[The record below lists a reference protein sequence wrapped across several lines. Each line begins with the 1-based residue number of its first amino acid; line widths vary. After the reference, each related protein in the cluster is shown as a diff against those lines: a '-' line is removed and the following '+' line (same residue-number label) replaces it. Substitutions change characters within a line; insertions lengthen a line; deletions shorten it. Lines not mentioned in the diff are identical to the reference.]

1 MALTLAH
8 LSDVHLGPLPESA
21 AWKDFA
27 LKRVIGTLSWKLK
40 RHKLHDPAVA
50 EAIVKDI
57 KAAAPD
63 HVAFT
68 GDLLNVSAHAEFL
81 RAADWMEN
89 FGDPQ
94 WISFVPG
101 NHDAYVPVKWEQG
114 LGHLAT
120 YMTGDMA
127 VPSTQL
133 TSIFPYVR
141 LRRNLAVI
149 GLNSAAPQ
157 SLTRASGS
165 VGPEQLQALSK
176 LLPDLKAKGY
186 YRAVMIHHP
195 PLPGLAPPRKAL
207 RDAADLRDVLRDG
220 GAEVVLHGHNHHPI
234 LTVLEGREGKIPIV
248 GVPSASM
255 NGHSHYEPAAW
266 NLYEIT
272 RNQGKWATQV
282 SVRSWDPQL
291 HRIIDKNQ
299 FMLPS

>member
-40 RHKLHDPAVA
+40 RHKLHDPAIA

-89 FGDPQ
+89 FGDPA

-114 LGHLAT
+114 LGHLAP

-141 LRRNLAVI
+141 LRRNLAMI

-157 SLTRASGS
+157 SLTRAAGS

-195 PLPGLAPPRKAL
+195 PMPGLAPPRKAL
-207 RDAADLRDVLRDG
+207 SDAAHLRDVLRDD
-220 GAEVVLHGHNHHPI
+220 GAELVLHGHNHHPMRH
-234 LTVLEGREGKIPIV
+234 G
-248 GVPSASM
+248 S
-255 NGHSHYEPAAW
+255 
-266 NLYEIT
+266 
-272 RNQGKWATQV
+272 
-282 SVRSWDPQL
+282 
-291 HRIIDKNQ
+291 
-299 FMLPS
+299 